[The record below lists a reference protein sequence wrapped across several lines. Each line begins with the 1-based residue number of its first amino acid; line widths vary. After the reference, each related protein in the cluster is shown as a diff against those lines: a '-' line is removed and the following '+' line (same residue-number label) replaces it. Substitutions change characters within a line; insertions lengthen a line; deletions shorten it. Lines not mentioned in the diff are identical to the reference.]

1 MTNNLQKLDLKI
13 HKMQNL
19 VTENPEKIYQMSL
32 FQGGGRGSSMI
43 PKCPNFSCPN

>member
-19 VTENPEKIYQMSL
+19 VTENPEKI
-32 FQGGGRGSSMI
+32 FRCPDFREEGGG
-43 PKCPNFSCPN
+43 PA